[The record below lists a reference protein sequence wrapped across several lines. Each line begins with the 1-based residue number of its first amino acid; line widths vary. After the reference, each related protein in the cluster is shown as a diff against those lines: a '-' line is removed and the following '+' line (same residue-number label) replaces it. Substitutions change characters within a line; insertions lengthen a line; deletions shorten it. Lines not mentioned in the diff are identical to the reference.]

1 MHPHYWLKN
10 NYDNF
15 TVKLNMNTSP
25 GNIAHSE
32 SVIQERLAP
41 RQYGDKI
48 KHFEEWIRIVHL
60 EELVDEDTDE
70 IDYQKV
76 SAEILK
82 QFLGHISK
90 Y

>member
-1 MHPHYWLKN
+1 M
-10 NYDNF
+10 
-15 TVKLNMNTSP
+15 
-25 GNIAHSE
+25 
-32 SVIQERLAP
+32 
-41 RQYGDKI
+41 

-70 IDYQKV
+70 IDYQKE